1 MSPGLFPLA
10 AASGKSVPQTMG
22 TEKGTAMGLDNLIS
36 WMQNHIEVVVA
47 ILSAIV
53 ALVGAFISARE
64 TQKQRALQLENL
76 RHNVDAQSL
85 GWGNACI
92 DVLNRAAMFARTR
105 QHQANDASFLQQRI
119 NMMLAI
125 SSLVERG
132 RLFFPNIDPAS
143 KGSEKEGAYRGSRP
157 PILDALML
165 AYYELE
171 ALTRQGG
178 PTADNSAEFIDDCR
192 RLLVSE
198 LQAHL
203 DPRRRDTVVDR
214 YDDQRMDHR
223 SEAIERANNLKTILK
238 SRRPGISLGER
249 KETVQ

>member
-1 MSPGLFPLA
+1 
-10 AASGKSVPQTMG
+10 
-22 TEKGTAMGLDNLIS
+22 MGLENMFAWLN
-36 WMQNHIEVVVA
+36 NHLEITVA
-47 ILSAIV
+47 LLSAMIAV
-53 ALVGAFISARE
+53 FGALVSRNE
-64 TQKQRALQLENL
+64 TRKQRALQLENL
-76 RHNVDAQSL
+76 RHSVDAQSMS
-85 GWGNACI
+85 WGNASI

-105 QHQANDASFLQQRI
+105 QHQASDASFFQQRV
-119 NMMLAI
+119 NMLLAI

-132 RLFFPNIDPAS
+132 RLFFPNIDPSS
-143 KGSEKEGAYRGSRP
+143 KGGEKDGAYRGSRP
-157 PILDALML
+157 PILDALMF
-165 AYYELE
+165 AYYEVE

-178 PTADNSAEFIDDCR
+178 PTADNSAEFIEDCR

-203 DPRRRDTVVDR
+203 DPRRRDTVIDR

-223 SEAIERANNLKTILK
+223 SEAVDRAGALLSILK

>member
-1 MSPGLFPLA
+1 MSPGLFSLA
-10 AASGKSVPQTMG
+10 NASGKSMAQTQG
-22 TEKGTAMGLDNLIS
+22 RAMGFENLFG
-36 WMQNHIEVVVA
+36 WLQGHIEVVVA

-53 ALVGAFISARE
+53 AIFGALISRNE

-76 RHNVDAQSL
+76 RHSVDAQSL
-85 GWGNACI
+85 AWGNASI

-105 QHQANDASFLQQRI
+105 QHQSNDASFLQQRV
-119 NMMLAI
+119 NTMLAI

-132 RLFFPNIDPAS
+132 RLFFPNIDPHS
-143 KGSEKEGAYRGSRP
+143 KGGEKDGAYRGSRP
-157 PILDALML
+157 PILDALMY
-165 AYYELE
+165 AYYEVE

-178 PTADNSAEFIDDCR
+178 PTADNSADYIDDCR

-214 YDDQRMDHR
+214 YDDQRMEHR
-223 SEAIERANNLKTILK
+223 SDAVERANNLKAILK
-238 SRRPGISLGER
+238 SRRPGLTLGER

>member
-1 MSPGLFPLA
+1 MSSGLFYMA
-10 AASGKSVPQTMG
+10 AASGKSVTQTQG
-22 TEKGTAMGLDNLIS
+22 VAMGLDNLLS
-36 WMQNHIEVVVA
+36 WMSNHIEVVVA

-53 ALVGAFISARE
+53 AIFGALISRKE
-64 TQKQRALQLENL
+64 TQKQRTLQLENL
-76 RHNVDAQSL
+76 RHSVDTQSL

-92 DVLNRAAMFARTR
+92 DTLNRAAMFARTR
-105 QHQANDASFLQQRI
+105 QHQSNDSSFLQQRV
-119 NMMLAI
+119 NLMLAI

-132 RLFFPNIDPAS
+132 RLFFPNIDPSS
-143 KGSEKEGAYRGSRP
+143 KGGEKEGAYRGSRP
-157 PILDALML
+157 PILDALMY
-165 AYYELE
+165 AYYEIE

-178 PTADNSAEFIDDCR
+178 PTADNSGEFIDDCR

-214 YDDQRMDHR
+214 YDDQRMEHR
-223 SEAIERANNLKTILK
+223 GDAIDRSNNLKTILK
-238 SRRPGISLGER
+238 SRRPGLTLGER

>member
-1 MSPGLFPLA
+1 MTSGLFSLA
-10 AASGKSVPQTMG
+10 HASGRSIPSHTDKAEGIENML
-22 TEKGTAMGLDNLIS
+22 AWLND
-36 WMQNHIEVVVA
+36 HIEIVVA
-47 ILSAIV
+47 ILSAVIAV
-53 ALVGAFISARE
+53 FGALVSRNE
-64 TQKQRALQLENL
+64 TRKQRALQMENL

-85 GWGNACI
+85 NWGNACI

-105 QHQANDASFLQQRI
+105 QHQANDQSFLQQRV

-132 RLFFPNIDPAS
+132 RLFFPNIDPGS

-157 PILDALML
+157 PILDALMF
-165 AYYELE
+165 AYYEVE

-178 PTADNSAEFIDDCR
+178 PTADNSAEFIEDCR

-203 DPRRRDTVVDR
+203 DPRRRDAVVDR
-214 YDDQRMDHR
+214 YDDQRLDHR
-223 SEAIERANNLKTILK
+223 GEAIARANALLSNLK
-238 SRRPGISLGER
+238 SRRPGIHLGER
-249 KETVQ
+249 KETLQ

>member
-1 MSPGLFPLA
+1 MSSGLFSTA
-10 AASGKSVPQTMG
+10 AASGKSMTQTQG
-22 TEKGTAMGLDNLIS
+22 VAMGLDNLLS
-36 WMQNHIEVVVA
+36 WMSNHIEVVVA

-53 ALVGAFISARE
+53 AIFGALISRKE
-64 TQKQRALQLENL
+64 TQKQRTLQLENL
-76 RHNVDAQSL
+76 RHSVDTQSL

-92 DVLNRAAMFARTR
+92 DTLNRAAMFARTR
-105 QHQANDASFLQQRI
+105 QHQSNDSSFLQQRV
-119 NMMLAI
+119 NLMLAI

-132 RLFFPNIDPAS
+132 RLFFPNIDPSS
-143 KGSEKEGAYRGSRP
+143 KGGEKEGAYRGSRP
-157 PILDALML
+157 PILDALMY
-165 AYYELE
+165 AYYEIE

-178 PTADNSAEFIDDCR
+178 PTADNSGEFIDDCR

-214 YDDQRMDHR
+214 YDDQRMEHR
-223 SEAIERANNLKTILK
+223 GDAIDRSNNLKTILK
-238 SRRPGISLGER
+238 SRRPGLTLGER

>member
-1 MSPGLFPLA
+1 MSSGLFSMA
-10 AASGKSVPQTMG
+10 VASGRTSGQD
-22 TEKGTAMGLDNLIS
+22 KGVAMGLENLFG
-36 WMQNHIEVVVA
+36 WFQNHLEVLIA
-47 ILSAIV
+47 LLSAAV
-53 ALVGAFISARE
+53 AVFGAMISRNE
-64 TQKQRALQLENL
+64 TRKQQRLQLENL

-85 GWGNACI
+85 GWGNTCI

-105 QHQANDASFLQQRI
+105 QHQSNDASFLQNRV

-132 RLFFPNIDPAS
+132 RLFFPNIDPHS

-157 PILDALML
+157 PILDALMF
-165 AYYELE
+165 AYYEIE
-171 ALTRQGG
+171 ALSRQSG

-203 DPRRRDTVVDR
+203 DPHRRDTIVDR
-214 YDDQRMDHR
+214 YDDQRLDHR
-223 SEAIERANNLKTILK
+223 GEAITRANSLKSLLK
-238 SRRPGISLGER
+238 SRRPGINLSDR